1 MAKRILNSS
10 KPQPNHH
17 HNHQKPQQQQQQHQ
31 QQQQQSQSGPRS
43 LYNRGRIAPMASS
56 RSEVNLQSLRMPD
69 GGHHPSLEHFGG
81 NGNHNLTMAKTKV
94 WYHSQRDFQHQEA
107 SVWYL
112 TNFSFQKFKIHL
124 WIFRQIKTSTFSS
137 IFILFLVEYIIIVKV
152 LNKKIYRDL

>member
-17 HNHQKPQQQQQQHQ
+17 HNHQKPQQQQQQH

-69 GGHHPSLEHFGG
+69 GGHHPSLEQFGG

-107 SVWYL
+107 SV
-112 TNFSFQKFKIHL
+112 
-124 WIFRQIKTSTFSS
+124 
-137 IFILFLVEYIIIVKV
+137 
-152 LNKKIYRDL
+152 

>member
-17 HNHQKPQQQQQQHQ
+17 HHQQPQQQQQH
-31 QQQQQSQSGPRS
+31 QQQQSQSGPRS

-112 TNFSFQKFKIHL
+112 IWRIFLYKNSKFICEFFVKL
-124 WIFRQIKTSTFSS
+124 KPASS